1 MKLRVSKIKQ
11 KVKYFNVQQ
20 VLFEMR
26 STNFNCHLPAIRRDS
41 TRCGSPKATRIDNSY
56 CI

>member
-41 TRCGSPKATRIDNSY
+41 TRYGSPKATRIDNSY